1 MADQVPTGLTPDEGS
16 FQPIGNVSSGAN
28 PQPTAG
34 LTGDDS
40 TFQPIAGAQPQEQDS
55 SQPQSFQTPSGQT
68 YQVGQSVQHSTG
80 VYGEVTG
87 QHSGTGNA
95 VVKWHQGADQF
106 KPGMLV
112 NVDGHSGV
120 VAGKS
125 NNGKVLVD
133 WGSKGISSVSPG
145 DIDAPT
151 GVGSFVAGVGNS
163 LAKTVAGASK
173 MLGVHSQG
181 LDESQRQINDSTAVN
196 PASGKAGELAGD
208 LVQFLAAN
216 GAVKAGTGMVSALEV
231 PEQYKVAATITKAL
245 ADHPALAKI
254 LHAGINGA
262 ITGGTLG
269 GVQSGGNLGSAA
281 EGAAAGG
288 LMEAG
293 GEALPGIVKAGA
305 SKVGDLINRGGK
317 AAADFVQ
324 DAPNLPGKLW
334 PDKIDVPTQ
343 QAFRDSLQPIHD
355 QQVQKIADAIGKSVQ
370 DEGVKP
376 PVVNDIRKMPKLAA
390 DALKQ
395 EASHDYS
402 QVDEAIEKATGQQ
415 GKYQATDEEI
425 TNLQRQLRENSGD
438 KEKAV
443 KINESL
449 NEQKALK
456 AVQMQAIKDAGL
468 EDVAARASRLTKK
481 ANALTDF
488 HDKLLGTARTK
499 GGTNLQINPDN
510 FLTQLHNLD
519 NDTTYGADGRLAQAF
534 GQHGKD
540 LIKGTED
547 SAVALRKAGDAH
559 AELKRQAAE
568 IMRTRKLTRNVAV
581 GTGILGGGDIIR
593 HVVQ

>member
-1 MADQVPTGLTPDEGS
+1 MIKYHVPPAKNWKQGEMVRVNGEP
-16 FQPIGNVSSGAN
+16 
-28 PQPTAG
+28 
-34 LTGDDS
+34 S
-40 TFQPIAGAQPQEQDS
+40 TV
-55 SQPQSFQTPSGQT
+55 
-68 YQVGQSVQHSTG
+68 VGYT
-80 VYGEVTG
+80 
-87 QHSGTGNA
+87 
-95 VVKWHQGADQF
+95 
-106 KPGMLV
+106 
-112 NVDGHSGV
+112 
-120 VAGKS
+120 
-125 NNGKVLVD
+125 NNGKLLVEGK
-133 WGSKGISSVSPG
+133 WGTFGGTHAVSPA
-145 DIDAPT
+145 DIDDNPGAITSAASGFANSVLRT
-151 GVGSFVAGVGNS
+151 GTGAAHMVGA
-163 LAKTVAGASK
+163 
-173 MLGVHSQG
+173 HIQG
-181 LDESQRQINDSTAVN
+181 LENAQNNADAAQHMN

-216 GAVKAGTGMVSALEV
+216 GVVKAGTGMVSALEV

-281 EGAAAGG
+281 EGAALGG
-288 LMEAG
+288 LGEAG
-293 GEALPGIVKAGA
+293 GEALPGVVKAGA

-334 PDKIDVPTQ
+334 PDKVDVPTQ

-355 QQVQKIADAIGKSVQ
+355 QQVSKIADAISKSVQ
-370 DEGVKP
+370 DEGVQP
-376 PVVNDIRKMPKLAA
+376 PVVNDIRKMPKLAS
-390 DALKQ
+390 DALKT

-402 QVDEAIEKATGQQ
+402 QVDEAIEKATGNK

-547 SAVALRKAGDAH
+547 SAVDLRKAGDAH

-568 IMRTRKLTRNVAV
+568 VLRTRKLTRNVAV